1 MATCERKVM
10 CAECPFR
17 RNAAPGWLGPWTPKQ
32 INQIAES
39 DEDFICHK
47 SVEALAA
54 EGLSDIE
61 IDTFGQHCV
70 GMLRYRNTLAK
81 LSRDPQVA
89 RWQRELREV
98 PDQPVLAARTFM
110 SHHERLPRSAVLS
123 DCKTYRYALWRQFGE
138 SERCAAFIM
147 LNPSTADAET
157 DDPTIRRCVDFAA
170 SWGCGRLLVLNLFAV
185 RATSPKDMKAHTA
198 PVGPEN
204 KSWFERLLPK
214 HDGPVIC
221 AWGGH
226 GGHRSQNQIVL
237 GWLKDLKIEPVSLGM
252 TRDGQPRHP
261 LFLPKHTPP
270 VQFLPGG
277 TGQTDR
283 FLVAHDALVCTNP
296 LCQER
301 VWPDPA
307 RPEGRIRY
315 HKENHFRADFRC
327 RYRLA

>member
-198 PVGPEN
+198 PSG
-204 KSWFERLLPK
+204 R
-214 HDGPVIC
+214 
-221 AWGGH
+221 
-226 GGHRSQNQIVL
+226 R
-237 GWLKDLKIEPVSLGM
+237 
-252 TRDGQPRHP
+252 TRAGSNGCSRN
-261 LFLPKHTPP
+261 T
-270 VQFLPGG
+270 
-277 TGQTDR
+277 TGQ
-283 FLVAHDALVCTNP
+283 
-296 LCQER
+296 
-301 VWPDPA
+301 
-307 RPEGRIRY
+307 
-315 HKENHFRADFRC
+315 
-327 RYRLA
+327 